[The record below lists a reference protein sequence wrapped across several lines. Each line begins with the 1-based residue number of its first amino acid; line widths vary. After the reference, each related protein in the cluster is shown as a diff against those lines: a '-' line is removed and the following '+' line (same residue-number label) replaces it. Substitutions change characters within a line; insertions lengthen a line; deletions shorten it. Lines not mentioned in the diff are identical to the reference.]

1 VRISRI
7 ATIQGFYFLA
17 NVIVSFVLLW
27 ALPIDAYAI
36 YFFCTGCTAI
46 TAVMCDLGLS
56 QCLVNHSSAFS
67 QNKSKVIQ
75 LYNSAV
81 RVSAVYS
88 IISAALFLILFFAI
102 GSSFSYLENNTSL
115 IALSI
120 FIGAMQSQLQIIRSV
135 FIGLRDERM
144 QAIVYL
150 LEAGARLMLCPII
163 FYFSIPSVALLINLI
178 AIIFA
183 LLAIFKIHKKLEI
196 INLNFMSAFRAILKE
211 SIPLA
216 PMQAYYIIQ
225 NQIPPF
231 LIAYYGVSSDLASY
245 GALGRILIGFS
256 FVSIVLA
263 TYLQPIFAKKDMVQK
278 SINLFWKTLLY
289 WTLLSSIFLSVAHY
303 FPEILLAILGEDYD
317 SLTEEVFFTILVG
330 CVTVYGVIFYCMALS
345 FADRN
350 SQYIAIF
357 PCMFLQ
363 ITTILS
369 VDEFSVLNA
378 TIISLA
384 PSLAYTVFQL
394 IIGIRALTV
403 PKNI

>member
-1 VRISRI
+1 MRISRI
-7 ATIQGFYFLA
+7 VTIQGFYFLA

-56 QCLVNHSSAFS
+56 QSLVNHSSAFS

-75 LYNSAV
+75 LYNSAC
-81 RVSAVYS
+81 RVSVVYS
-88 IISAALFLILFFAI
+88 IIPAVIFLILYVTI
-102 GSSFSYLENNTSL
+102 GSSFSYLVNNASL
-115 IALSI
+115 IFLSV
-120 FIGAMQSQLQIIRSV
+120 FVGVMQSQLQIIRSV

-150 LEAGARLMLCPII
+150 IEAGTRLMLCPII
-163 FYFSIPSVALLINLI
+163 FYLSTPSAALLINLI
-178 AIIFA
+178 AIMVA
-183 LLAIFKIHKKLEI
+183 LSVILKITKILEI
-196 INLNFMSAFRAILKE
+196 IDFNFVNTGRATIKE

-278 SINLFWKTLLY
+278 SINLFWRTLLY

-317 SLTEEVFFTILVG
+317 SLTEEVFFTILIG

-350 SQYIAIF
+350 SQYLAIF

-363 ITTILS
+363 IATILS

-384 PSLAYTVFQL
+384 PSLAYMVFQL
-394 IIGIRALTV
+394 IIGIRALIV